1 METLFQSIKLIIIFG
16 VFSLLMPSCEDMM
29 GDYLEKP
36 PGVDVTEDTI
46 FSSQINA
53 ERFLMG
59 IYREGMYSDMPEWS
73 DRDGWDSD
81 FKIGFSDEGKQV
93 ASWYNSVAYNNGNM
107 SNTRNPLD
115 SKWSWRWRALRAVN
129 IFLDRIDDVPD
140 ASQQYKN
147 QARGQA
153 LFIRGMNYLELF
165 KRYGGV
171 PIVDHRFN
179 SNDLENFNIP
189 RSTIEETVN
198 FIIKDAE
205 EAASLLPDNWPTQYT
220 GKITKGAALML
231 KSRTL
236 LYAASPLS
244 NTDTPPLSLPS
255 DDNLLI
261 CYGNYD
267 VSRWQKAADAA
278 KAVID
283 WAPKAGV
290 KLLTGSDRSYQD
302 TWEVPDNDEVIL
314 SPKMY
319 SQEQGY
325 WSGTFK
331 SLNNFYQIQ
340 GGVMITQNHVE
351 RYETKDGNPQPWD
364 KINGGNNLT
373 EIYEN
378 MDPRFKQS
386 VAHNGSYWNVD
397 FPVLWFYEGGVPN
410 NQPPRVDN
418 KTGYWIRKWV
428 PTTLTLSRTAYVNWH
443 WARLSEAY
451 LNYAESLNES
461 QGPVPEAYQ
470 AINTIRNRVG
480 MPDLPTNL
488 TQSEFREKVRNERA
502 VELAFEDHRLWDLM
516 RWCIAEETL
525 NAPMFGIKIYKLPE
539 PSTEYRYEYYAY
551 EERTWKKPMY
561 RLPFNQNEIDKGYLI
576 QNPGW

>member
-1 METLFQSIKLIIIFG
+1 MKTLFKLTIAFG
-16 VFSLLMPSCEDMM
+16 LFLLYLTSCEDMM
-29 GDYLEKP
+29 GDFLEKP

-59 IYREGMYSDMPEWS
+59 IYREGVYSDMPEWS

-93 ASWYNSVAYNNGNM
+93 ASWYNSVAYNQGNM

-115 SKWSWRWRALRAVN
+115 SKWSWRWRAIRAIN
-129 IFLDRIDDVPD
+129 IFIERIDDVPD
-140 ASQQYKN
+140 ASQEYKN
-147 QARGQA
+147 QAKGQA
-153 LFIRGMNYLELF
+153 LFIRGMNYLELY

-171 PIVDHRFN
+171 PLINMRITT
-179 SNDLENFNIP
+179 ENPENLSIN
-189 RSTIEETVN
+189 RSTLEETVN

-205 EAASLLPDNWPTQYT
+205 AAAGLLPDRWPSQYT
-220 GKITKGAALML
+220 GKVTKGAALML

-244 NTDTPPLSLPS
+244 NTNTPPLTLPGE
-255 DDNLLI
+255 DNKLI

-267 VSRWQKAADAA
+267 VNRWKLAADAA

-283 WAPKAGV
+283 WAPGAGIV
-290 KLLTGSDRSYQD
+290 LLSGTDRSYQD
-302 TWEVPDNDEVIL
+302 TWEVPDNAEVIMT
-314 SPKMY
+314 PKMY
-319 SQEQGY
+319 PQTQSY
-325 WSGTFK
+325 SSSTFK
-331 SLNNFYQIQ
+331 SLNNFYMIQ
-340 GGVMITQNHVE
+340 GGIMITQNFVE
-351 RYETKDGNPQPWD
+351 KYEKKDGTPQAWNR
-364 KINGGNNLT
+364 NGGNNLAQ
-373 EIYEN
+373 IYAE

-397 FPVLWFYEGGVPN
+397 FPELKFYEGGVPD

-418 KTGYWIRKWV
+418 MTGYWIRKWV
-428 PTTLTLSRTAYVNWH
+428 PTTLTRTVQAYINWH

-451 LNYAESLNES
+451 LNYAEALNEF
-461 QGPVPEAYQ
+461 QGPGPEAYL
-470 AINTIRNRVG
+470 AINTVRNRVG
-480 MPDLPTNL
+480 MPSLPANL
-488 TQSEFREKVRNERA
+488 TQAEFRDKVRNERA

-516 RWCIAEETL
+516 RWCIAEDVL
-525 NAPMFGIKIYKLPE
+525 NGPMWGLKIYQLPE
-539 PSTEYRYEYYAY
+539 PSTEFRYEYYIF
-551 EERTWKKPMY
+551 EERTWKTPMY
-561 RLPFNQNEIDKGYLI
+561 RLPFMQGEIDKGYLI

>member
-1 METLFQSIKLIIIFG
+1 MKTILQSIKLTIILGLI
-16 VFSLLMPSCEDMM
+16 SLLVPSCEDMM

-36 PGVDVTEDTI
+36 PSVDVTEDTI

-59 IYREGMYSDMPEWS
+59 IYREGVYSDMPEWS

-93 ASWYNSVAYNNGNM
+93 ASWYNSVAYNRGNI
-107 SNTRNPLD
+107 SNTWNPLD
-115 SKWSWRWRALRAVN
+115 SRWSWRWRALRAIN

-140 ASQQYKN
+140 ASQEYKD

-153 LFIRGMNYLELF
+153 LFIRGMSYLELF

-171 PIVDHRFN
+171 PIVDRRFD
-179 SNDLENFNIP
+179 SSDFESFYIP
-189 RSTIEETVN
+189 RSTVEETVN

-205 EAASLLPDNWPTQYT
+205 EASSLLPNTWPPQYT
-220 GKITKGAALML
+220 GKATKGAALML
-231 KSRTL
+231 KARTL

-244 NTDTPPLSLPS
+244 NTDTPPLTLPG
-255 DDNLLI
+255 DDNELI

-267 VSRWQKAADAA
+267 VNRWKKAADAA
-278 KAVID
+278 KDVID
-283 WAPKAGV
+283 WAPNAGV
-290 KLLTGSDRSYQD
+290 RLLTGSDRSYQD
-302 TWEVPDNDEVIL
+302 TWEVPDNDEVIF
-314 SPKMY
+314 SPKLY
-319 SQEQGY
+319 AQEQGY
-325 WSGTFK
+325 WSSTFK
-331 SLNNFYQIQ
+331 SLNNFYLIQ
-340 GGVMITQNHVE
+340 GGVMITQNFVE
-351 RYETKDGNPQPWD
+351 KYETKDGNPQPWD
-364 KINGGNNLT
+364 RLNGGNNLT
-373 EIYEN
+373 QIYEN

-386 VAHNGSYWNVD
+386 VAYNGSYWNVD
-397 FPVLWFYEGGVPN
+397 FPVLWFYEGGVPD
-410 NQPPRVDN
+410 NQPPRVGN
-418 KTGYWIRKWV
+418 LTGYWIRKWV
-428 PTTLTLSRTAYVNWH
+428 PTTLTRTRPAYINWH
-443 WARLSEAY
+443 WARLGEAY
-451 LNYAESLNES
+451 LNYAEALNEY

-470 AINTIRNRVG
+470 AVNTIRERVG
-480 MPDLPTNL
+480 MPDLPPNL

-525 NAPMFGIKIYKLPE
+525 NAPMYGIKIYKLPE
-539 PSTEYRYEYYAY
+539 PDTEFRYEYYIF